1 MIEVSPTSIVVA
13 QSGLPGLSNTALQVF
28 LVALAVVVFAW
39 GFERYRT
46 HFSRV
51 ELVVATTISLGI
63 LTVGVFPDVFA
74 AIGNVLNLE
83 SRSLV
88 VSLIANTLFAFLI
101 LYAIA
106 LIRNNQLE
114 IGELT
119 RQLAIREVDEADHDE
134 PTIAVVIPAYNEAD
148 SVRDVVESLPASLL
162 GHRVEAIVVSDGST
176 DDTRAAAADADAVV
190 TEHPINQGQGGA
202 LKTGFAIA
210 RQRAADVVVTM
221 DADGQHSAADLESLV
236 APIVEDRADYVL
248 GTRYRGEDRSG
259 NSPTRRIGIRVFTV
273 LINLVSKAD
282 VTDCTNGYRAIRGSR
297 LEDLTLTEERFNA
310 PELIIEARK
319 NGLRIQEVPVTV
331 RSREAGETKKPKLR
345 YALGLARTIVVT
357 WIR

>member
-1 MIEVSPTSIVVA
+1 MDAPTA
-13 QSGLPGLSNTALQVF
+13 TAGLAGLPGLGNTALQAF
-28 LVALAVVVFAW
+28 LVLVAVAVFAW

-46 HFSRV
+46 NFSRI
-51 ELVVATTISLGI
+51 ELLVSTAIALGI

-74 AIGNVLNLE
+74 VIGGLLNLE

-88 VSLIANTLFAFLI
+88 VSLIANTVFAFLI
-101 LYAIA
+101 LYSLA

-119 RQLAIREVDEADHDE
+119 RQLAIREVDVEDRDE

-148 SVRDVVESLPASLL
+148 SVRGVVESLPGSLL
-162 GHRVEAIVVSDGST
+162 DHRVEAIVVSDGST
-176 DDTRAAAADADAVV
+176 DDTRAAAAEADALV

-210 RQRAADVVVTM
+210 RQRGADVVVTM
-221 DADGQHSAADLESLV
+221 DADGQHSADDLESLV

-259 NSPTRRIGIRVFTV
+259 NGPTRRIGIRVFTL
-273 LINLVSKAD
+273 LINLASKAD

-297 LEDLTLTEERFNA
+297 LGDLTLTEERFSA

-319 NGLRIQEVPVTV
+319 NGLRIEEVPVTV
-331 RSREAGETKKPKLR
+331 RSRDAGETKKPKLR